1 MSPLSHRIAS
11 RIIASRS
18 LEGQGGGANYDVWE
32 LVMFA
37 LVGAAGGAIGAGFN
51 QVNKMITIGRKKVFG
66 YTGTVSA
73 KKASY
78 KKLIEVLIV
87 SFVMSTLSFVL
98 PLAWKECRAVPATVS
113 NFTQESKLIGSLV
126 RFQCAEGEYNELASL
141 FFTEQDVASGS
152 ESSKHKHKHK
162 HKQHLPADNPSATS
176 RRGSLLPSLSVD
188 VQCF

>member
-1 MSPLSHRIAS
+1 
-11 RIIASRS
+11 
-18 LEGQGGGANYDVWE
+18 
-32 LVMFA
+32 MFA

-78 KKLIEVLIV
+78 KKLLEVLIV

-141 FFTEQDVASGS
+141 FFTEQDVVSGVAL
-152 ESSKHKHKHK
+152 KAANTNTHTNTN
-162 HKQHLPADNPSATS
+162 KQHPFLPRICSRTLIVASPPAPR
-176 RRGSLLPSLSVD
+176 RRGGTTPSISDLSVR
-188 VQCF
+188 